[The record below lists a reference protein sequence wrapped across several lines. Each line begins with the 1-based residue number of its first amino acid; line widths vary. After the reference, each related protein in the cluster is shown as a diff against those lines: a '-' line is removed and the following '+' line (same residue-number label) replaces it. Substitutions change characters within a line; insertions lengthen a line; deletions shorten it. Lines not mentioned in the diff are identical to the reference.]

1 MNEFLDTI
9 AKIAVLAFV
18 ATSMVAVGLELR
30 LRDLLAA
37 MRRRRLVLFA
47 LVANFVISPLLAY
60 TLTEVIPLQPAYA
73 IGLLLLGGAAGAPFL
88 PKLAQVA
95 QGDFA
100 YSVGLMLLLTVGS
113 VIFMPILL
121 PLLLPGLAANP
132 WSIAR
137 PLLITMMLPL
147 AVAMAVKQRSE
158 RWAVRLLPAFKIAAS
173 VSLLTT
179 VALLLGL
186 NWTGMIGTFG
196 SGAALTA
203 MLFVSLC
210 LITGYA
216 LGGPSS
222 STRSVLALGTGQRN
236 IAAGL
241 VIATQNFT
249 DPTVTVMLLVATFS
263 GLMVLLIAARA
274 FARRASKSVIARA
287 DDTATSEFNTS
298 PSDAISAE
306 VTR

>member
-1 MNEFLDTI
+1 MNDFLDSV
-9 AKIAVLAFV
+9 AKLAVLAFV
-18 ATSMVAVGLELR
+18 VTSMVAVGLGLSARE
-30 LRDLLAA
+30 LLAP
-37 MRRRRLVLFA
+37 MRRPRLMLFA
-47 LVANFVISPLLAY
+47 LVANFVIAPLLAY
-60 TLTEVIPLQPAYA
+60 ALTEIIPLQREYA

-88 PKLAQVA
+88 PKLAEMGR
-95 QGDFA
+95 GDFA
-100 YSVGLMLLLTVGS
+100 YSVGLMLLLTLGS
-113 VIFMPILL
+113 VIFMPIIL

-147 AVAMAVKQRSE
+147 AIAMGVRHRSE
-158 RWAVRLLPAFKIAAS
+158 RWANRLLPAFRIAAN

-179 VALLLGL
+179 IALLIGL
-186 NWTGMIGTFG
+186 NWGGMLGTFG

-210 LITGYA
+210 LVAGYA

-222 STRSVLALGTGQRN
+222 STRSVLGLGTGQRN
-236 IAAGL
+236 IAAAL

-263 GLMVLLIAARA
+263 GLIVLLVAARA
-274 FARRASKSVIARA
+274 FARRASRTVVARA
-287 DDTATSEFNTS
+287 DDTAPADFIHSPCEATSE
-298 PSDAISAE
+298 E